1 RRLLGRF
8 PHGFETIEAFY
19 SSRFAADPNKMRI
32 GWWEVANDWAG
43 AVRART
49 GTTPGWVALEREMGS
64 TAVAVLSRNPGY
76 YLERWL
82 ETWMEFSTSVSPPA
96 SGKWCPITL
105 ARPGWV
111 IFWIYLGAWS
121 PFAILALEVTN
132 VARRGR
138 GEIVRLVPI
147 VIYLAI
153 GLANTAIE

>member
-1 RRLLGRF
+1 
-8 PHGFETIEAFY
+8 
-19 SSRFAADPNKMRI
+19 
-32 GWWEVANDWAG
+32 
-43 AVRART
+43 
-49 GTTPGWVALEREMGS
+49 MGS
-64 TAVAVLSRNPGY
+64 TAVAVLSRNPDY

-153 GLANTAIE
+153 GLANTAIEPWPGQVRYRSQVEVFLVIALGLAANLIWDWVREARGEKRPVEESVGETSALRDER